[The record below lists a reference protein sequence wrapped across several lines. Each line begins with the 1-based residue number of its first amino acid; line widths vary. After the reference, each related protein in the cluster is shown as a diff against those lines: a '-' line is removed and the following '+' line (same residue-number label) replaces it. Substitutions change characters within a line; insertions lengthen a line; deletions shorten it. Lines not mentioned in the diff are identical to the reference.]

1 MRAIFNKLRFWRDKV
16 GRQEAEIAV
25 CLEFGNAKN
34 PAQAS
39 GEQIFKLTHRQ
50 AEQLDTPNQIIA
62 GSNTWCNDFATKTF
76 GYYFMGDAVE
86 LRIQLHFSFGSGF

>member
-1 MRAIFNKLRFWRDKV
+1 MRSIFNKLRFWRDKV
-16 GRQEAEIAV
+16 GKQEAEIAV

-62 GSNTWCNDFATKTF
+62 EWLTQQDTEMVL
-76 GYYFMGDAVE
+76 YFK
-86 LRIQLHFSFGSGF
+86 RTPRTTTIHSFQGESK